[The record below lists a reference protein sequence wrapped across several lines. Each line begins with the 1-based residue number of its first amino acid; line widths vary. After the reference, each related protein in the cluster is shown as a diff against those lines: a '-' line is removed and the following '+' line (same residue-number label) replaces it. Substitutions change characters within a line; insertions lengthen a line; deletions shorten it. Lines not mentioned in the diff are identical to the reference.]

1 MFENYLVYIQ
11 LEHQLCNI
19 FNFISKYVLTFF
31 VVYDIIMTTK
41 EKQTNKKS
49 KKREVRSKEI
59 LSYPQENFYKC
70 QLIKI

>member
-41 EKQTNKKS
+41 EKQIKKQKS
-49 KKREVRSKEI
+49 KKERYGPK
-59 LSYPQENFYKC
+59 K
-70 QLIKI
+70 